1 MPTLFVLDV
10 AEFAPLV
17 AAARKRGDI
26 AVTDAKAGYFRLS
39 CEDDL
44 RIERAETGLTEALWF
59 SAFTGGFKG
68 GSLDVDST
76 RFVIAA

>member
-17 AAARKRGDI
+17 SAARKRADI
-26 AVTDAKAGYFRLS
+26 AVAEARTGYIRLS
-39 CEDDL
+39 SEGDL

-68 GSLDVDST
+68 GSLAIDST
-76 RFVIAA
+76 RFVIAP